1 MLILHTYTG
10 SVWNIT
16 GEKFAQTLLWLLH
29 LAGVFLLSLALST
42 IRSQNLLKN
51 ETQNNKK
58 NMFGSSHH
66 VCRALPNTIARLF
79 TLSKSKF
86 E

>member
-29 LAGVFLLSLALST
+29 LAGVFLLSLALS

-51 ETQNNKK
+51 ETQNNERK

-79 TLSKSKF
+79 TLPKSKF